1 MQSSS
6 EDDSNESNLKSVELH
21 SLELLLYAEAI
32 CLGIHRKG
40 YRLLKYVC
48 EILPLKNNNYS
59 ETRLHVEETIRVCL
73 LSKVSIT
80 YYF

>member
-1 MQSSS
+1 MQLSS
-6 EDDSNESNLKSVELH
+6 EDDSDESNLKSVELH

-48 EILPLKNNNYS
+48 ELALKNNNYS